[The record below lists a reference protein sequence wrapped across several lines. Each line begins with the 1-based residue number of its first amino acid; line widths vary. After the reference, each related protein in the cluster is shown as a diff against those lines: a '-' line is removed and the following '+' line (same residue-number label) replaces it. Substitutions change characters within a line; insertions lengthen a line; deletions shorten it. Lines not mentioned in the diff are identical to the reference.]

1 MLGPMMRSPSTGLG
15 FTLIELMV
23 VLAVA
28 ALLVVLAAPSFQ
40 DMIVMQRLR
49 GINAQLVTDLQFA
62 RSEAVAQ
69 GRVVRVNL
77 GFDSAQ
83 TCYVIYTA
91 AGNDGAGRCECVRG
105 VGAACTAPN
114 SHEIRTVVAPRSGQV
129 NIEWPAP
136 QDTGFG
142 YDPTTGGLIS
152 IPSDDASAALG
163 AVQIDVRVDDDRR
176 LRDKINQTGR
186 PTVCAPNAARM
197 QVQAC

>member
-1 MLGPMMRSPSTGLG
+1 MMRTPAFTRG

-28 ALLVVLAAPSFQ
+28 GLLIVLAAPSFQ

-49 GINAQLVTDLQFA
+49 GINAQLVTDMQFA
-62 RSEAVAQ
+62 RSEAVAR

-77 GFDSAQ
+77 GFDTTQ

-91 AGNDGAGRCECVRG
+91 NGNEGAGRCECVRG
-105 VGAACTAPN
+105 TDAACT
-114 SHEIRTVVAPRSGQV
+114 SGTSKEIRTASVARTGRV
-129 NIEWPAP
+129 NIEWPAT

-142 YDPTTGGLIS
+142 FDPTTGGLIS
-152 IPSDDASAALG
+152 IPSDDSSAPLS
-163 AVQIDVRVDDDRR
+163 AVQIDVRVDADRQ
-176 LRDKINQTGR
+176 LRNKINQTGR
-186 PTVCAPNAARM
+186 PSVCAPNATRM